1 MEHSEAVQ
9 LMATERY
16 LLGELTGDD
25 RERFEEHLFS
35 CQDCALD
42 VRTAASF
49 LEHSKVTLANPA
61 VAERLPAPIPA
72 KPARAWRL
80 WPALA
85 AAALVLLVGVIG
97 YQNTVQYPALK
108 SALAVATTPQIL
120 PSAVLV
126 SSRDVTS
133 PVVRVP
139 RSSPFLLLM
148 DIPDQAGFASYVVEL
163 HNAEGTMEW
172 TLPIAATA
180 AHDTI
185 SIRVPGV
192 ERNGEYVLALY
203 GVTPAAGKGS
213 ELRHYRFRVE
223 YPE

>member
-25 RERFEEHLFS
+25 RESFEEHLFS

-49 LEHSKVTLANPA
+49 LEHSKVALANPA
-61 VAERLPAPIPA
+61 VAELQPAPVPA
-72 KPARAWRL
+72 KPAGVWRF

-85 AAALVLLVGVIG
+85 AAVLVLLVGVIG
-97 YQNTVQYPALK
+97 YQNTVQYPTLK
-108 SALAVATTPQIL
+108 SALALAATPQVL

-133 PVVRVP
+133 PVVRVQ

-163 HNAEGTMEW
+163 HNAVGTTEW
-172 TLPIAATA
+172 TLPIAASA
-180 AHDTI
+180 ARDTI

-192 ERNGEYVLALY
+192 DHSGEYVLALY
-203 GVTPAAGKGS
+203 GVTQAAGKSS